1 MAYKKGDVV
10 TVMTI
15 TGEYVGK
22 FVKRDESSLVI
33 ADPKML
39 VNNETGLGFGNGIA
53 ITGKESPE
61 SVTFFNGGLV
71 FITDASQNVL
81 TAYNQAVAG
90 VVTSEEPEEQGDVE
104 S

>member
-1 MAYKKGDVV
+1 MSFKKNDVV

-22 FVKRDESSLVI
+22 FVKRDEHSLVI

-53 ITGKESPE
+53 VTGKESPS
-61 SVTFFNGGLV
+61 SVTFFSGGLV
-71 FITDASQNVL
+71 FITEASENVL
-81 TAYNQAVAG
+81 GAYHQAVTGIITDEARQDG
-90 VVTSEEPEEQGDVE
+90 
-104 S
+104 